1 MPQWNAAVLD
11 PKSPAH
17 KEPVATDAETM
28 EVSVTDN
35 HKVTGVLR
43 DKSFGEPIGTWSVSE
58 SMAKTMR
65 LLSDVADSNNELDGA
80 VEAAWAVA
88 SKRKI
93 VTWGPVE
100 VGTSADPRSSKILK
114 VITPSKISKREEMDF
129 SALDDLFLDSGKKKL
144 RSGSSSSALS
154 AGAGGNRKGLH
165 YSETVALGAK
175 QLLRDAASSDVTALN
190 WKTVNDRLEAVVVES
205 SWCDLRSR

>member
-65 LLSDVADSNNELDGA
+65 LLSEVADSKNDPDGPS
-80 VEAAWAVA
+80 EAWAAA
-88 SKRKI
+88 SKRKV
-93 VTWGPVE
+93 VTLEPVE
-100 VGTSADPRSSKILK
+100 VGTSDEPRSSKILK
-114 VITPSKISKREEMDF
+114 VITPSKSSKRDREDTDF
-129 SALDDLFLDSGKKKL
+129 AALDDLFLDSGKKKSQWL
-144 RSGSSSSALS
+144 VFQCSLDRSWRESQ
-154 AGAGGNRKGLH
+154 R
-165 YSETVALGAK
+165 VALQRDCGIGCEATAARCSE
-175 QLLRDAASSDVTALN
+175 LRC
-190 WKTVNDRLEAVVVES
+190 DRLELEDSQRPAGGS
-205 SWCDLRSR
+205 CS